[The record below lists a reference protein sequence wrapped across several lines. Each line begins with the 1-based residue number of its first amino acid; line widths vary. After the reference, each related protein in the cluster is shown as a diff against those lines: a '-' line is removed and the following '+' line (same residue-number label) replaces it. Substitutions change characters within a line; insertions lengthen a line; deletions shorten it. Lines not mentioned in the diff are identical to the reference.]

1 MLIGKCWNADVD
13 KWDNELL
20 RIQKKDDTKGNYV
33 VSFILRSSCA
43 EEFFIPVFG
52 YCIFK
57 VVVCK

>member
-13 KWDNELL
+13 KWDNELF
-20 RIQKKDDTKGNYV
+20 RIPKKDEAKGNYV

-43 EEFFIPVFG
+43 EEFLIPVFR
-52 YCIFK
+52 YYIFK